1 MNLEAL
7 LKPIEPKPNKTCIV
21 WRTMESLDEPYKSAL
36 KEIAERSAED
46 GGLSPHQASARIQEA
61 GITISQHSI
70 WRHRIRTCP
79 CRSMTND

>member
-21 WRTMESLDEPYKSAL
+21 WRTIESLEDPYKTAL
-36 KEIAERSAED
+36 KEITERSTDD
-46 GGLSPHQASARIQEA
+46 GGLSPSQASARIQEA

-70 WRHRIRTCP
+70 WRHRSGTCP
-79 CRSMTND
+79 CRSLRND